1 MSGLLERAEKVNRRF
16 AVCSVIIILLG
27 LVGIAY
33 DVYLIC
39 SCPGTFWDN
48 VFCFTHIWSAA
59 GVYLIFTGI
68 YRLKNNRTFWS
79 VWKRWIKVL
88 FVLLVI
94 AGGIIS
100 AASLYFIFTP
110 RIAEDS
116 EPVDY
121 VILLGG
127 GVSKDGILPDSV
139 LRRVERTAEYLKKH
153 PNAVCVV
160 SGGTLDYLPVAEAP
174 SLKKYLVENGIDE
187 KKVLVEDQALDT
199 IQNFE
204 YSCKMLSDYTA
215 LPQSKI
221 LESPVAVVTSRF
233 HLRRAELLAERMGF
247 TNIKGISSKTPVL
260 KIPHTYVR
268 EICAYI
274 KLNLRIL
281 LTGKPAR
288 IGQ

>member
-1 MSGLLERAEKVNRRF
+1 MSGLLEKAKKMNRRF
-16 AVCSVIIILLG
+16 VLCSVLIIVLG
-27 LVGIAY
+27 LIGIAY
-33 DVYLIC
+33 DVYLIT

-48 VFCFTHIWSAA
+48 VFSFTHIWSAA
-59 GVYLIFTGI
+59 GLYLIFTGI
-68 YRLKNNRTFWS
+68 YRLLKKHSFWS
-79 VWKRWIKVL
+79 VWKRWIKVV
-88 FVLLVI
+88 FVLLAI

-100 AASLYFIFTP
+100 AISLYYILTP

-116 EPVDY
+116 EQVDY

-160 SGGTLDYLPVAEAP
+160 SGGTLDFLPVAEAP
-174 SLKKYLVENGIDE
+174 SLKKYLVEKGIE
-187 KKVLVEDQALDT
+187 QSKVLVEDQALDT

-204 YSCKMLSDYTA
+204 YSCKMLSDYTG

-233 HLRRAELLAERMGF
+233 HLRRAERLADRMGF
-247 TNIKGISSKTPVL
+247 TDIKGVASKTPIL
-260 KIPHTYVR
+260 KIPHAYVR
-268 EICAYI
+268 EVCAYI

-281 LTGKPAR
+281 LTGKPEKIR
-288 IGQ
+288 